1 MIKKLLD
8 GGKKYKPKESK
19 TKTDDAIQQIDKKLS
34 DCELLIQNLDLRQK
48 NLQEEA
54 KKKLKEGD
62 KAGAKRLLVKKKK
75 LFEQMKQTEGAI
87 SMMEEQ
93 KIMLESAAG
102 TKDIID
108 TIKYTNSIVQEAM
121 KELNVESLE
130 DLKEEM
136 EEAKAAQK
144 EIADFFTDYA
154 NEDMD
159 EVEDELAQIEAEEAQ
174 KAKNIIPSANK
185 GIIEKEPKNKVKN
198 DELNLDNFLNS

>member
-1 MIKKLLD
+1 MFNKLFG
-8 GGKKYKPKESK
+8 GGKKDKPKESK

-102 TKDIID
+102 TKDVID

-144 EIADFFTDYA
+144 EIADFFTDYL

-159 EVEDELAQIEAEEAQ
+159 EVEDELAQLEAEEAQ

>member
-1 MIKKLLD
+1 MFNKLFG
-8 GGKKYKPKESK
+8 GGKKDKPKESK

-159 EVEDELAQIEAEEAQ
+159 EVENELAQLEAEEAQ

>member
-1 MIKKLLD
+1 MFNKLFG
-8 GGKKYKPKESK
+8 GGKKDKPKESK

-136 EEAKAAQK
+136 EEAKGAQK

-159 EVEDELAQIEAEEAQ
+159 EVEDELAQLEAEEAQ

>member
-1 MIKKLLD
+1 MFNKLFG
-8 GGKKYKPKESK
+8 GGKKDKPKESK
-19 TKTDDAIQQIDKKLS
+19 TKTDDAIQQINKKLS

-159 EVEDELAQIEAEEAQ
+159 EVEDELAQLEAEEAQ

>member
-1 MIKKLLD
+1 MFNKLFG
-8 GGKKYKPKESK
+8 GGKKDKPKESK

-136 EEAKAAQK
+136 EEAKTAQK

>member
-1 MIKKLLD
+1 MFNKLFGGSKKD
-8 GGKKYKPKESK
+8 KPKESK

-144 EIADFFTDYA
+144 EIADFFTYYA

>member
-1 MIKKLLD
+1 MFNKLFG
-8 GGKKYKPKESK
+8 GGKKDKPKESK
-19 TKTDDAIQQIDKKLS
+19 TKTDDAIQQINKKLS

-102 TKDIID
+102 TKDVID

-136 EEAKAAQK
+136 EEAKTAQK

-159 EVEDELAQIEAEEAQ
+159 EVEDELAQLEAEEAQ
-174 KAKNIIPSANK
+174 KDKNIIPSSNK

>member
-1 MIKKLLD
+1 MFNKLFG
-8 GGKKYKPKESK
+8 GGKKDKPKESK

-93 KIMLESAAG
+93 KIMLESASG
-102 TKDIID
+102 TKDVID

-159 EVEDELAQIEAEEAQ
+159 EVEDELAQLEAEEAQ

>member
-1 MIKKLLD
+1 M
-8 GGKKYKPKESK
+8 
-19 TKTDDAIQQIDKKLS
+19 
-34 DCELLIQNLDLRQK
+34 RQK

-102 TKDIID
+102 TKDVID

-144 EIADFFTDYA
+144 EIADFFTDYL

-159 EVEDELAQIEAEEAQ
+159 EVEDELAQLEAEEAQ

>member
-1 MIKKLLD
+1 MFNKLFG
-8 GGKKYKPKESK
+8 GGKKDKPKESK

-102 TKDIID
+102 TKDVID

-159 EVEDELAQIEAEEAQ
+159 EVEDELAQLEAEEAQ

-185 GIIEKEPKNKVKN
+185 GITEKEPKNKVKN

>member
-1 MIKKLLD
+1 MFNKLFG
-8 GGKKYKPKESK
+8 GGKKDKPKESK

-54 KKKLKEGD
+54 KQKLKAGD

-159 EVEDELAQIEAEEAQ
+159 EVEDELAQLEAEEAQ
-174 KAKNIIPSANK
+174 KAKNLIPSANK
-185 GIIEKEPKNKVKN
+185 GVIEEPKNKVKN

>member
-1 MIKKLLD
+1 MFNKLFG
-8 GGKKYKPKESK
+8 GGKKDKPKESK

-34 DCELLIQNLDLRQK
+34 DCELLIQNLDLCQK

>member
-1 MIKKLLD
+1 MFNKLFG
-8 GGKKYKPKESK
+8 GGKKDKPKESK
-19 TKTDDAIQQIDKKLS
+19 TKTDDAIQQLDKKLS

-159 EVEDELAQIEAEEAQ
+159 EVEDELAQLEAEEAQ

>member
-1 MIKKLLD
+1 
-8 GGKKYKPKESK
+8 
-19 TKTDDAIQQIDKKLS
+19 
-34 DCELLIQNLDLRQK
+34 
-48 NLQEEA
+48 
-54 KKKLKEGD
+54 
-62 KAGAKRLLVKKKK
+62 
-75 LFEQMKQTEGAI
+75 MKQTEGAI

-159 EVEDELAQIEAEEAQ
+159 EVEDELAQLEAEEAQ

>member
-1 MIKKLLD
+1 MFNKLFG
-8 GGKKYKPKESK
+8 GGKKDKPKESK

-159 EVEDELAQIEAEEAQ
+159 EVEDELAQLEAEEAQ
-174 KAKNIIPSANK
+174 KAKNIIPSVNK

>member
-1 MIKKLLD
+1 MFNKLFG
-8 GGKKYKPKESK
+8 GGKKDKPKESK
-19 TKTDDAIQQIDKKLS
+19 TKTDDAIQQINKKLS

>member
-1 MIKKLLD
+1 MFNKLFG
-8 GGKKYKPKESK
+8 GGKKDKPKESK

-54 KKKLKEGD
+54 KQKLKAGD

>member
-1 MIKKLLD
+1 MFNKLFG
-8 GGKKYKPKESK
+8 GGKKDKPKESK

-102 TKDIID
+102 TKDVID

-159 EVEDELAQIEAEEAQ
+159 EVEDELAQLEAEEAQ

>member
-1 MIKKLLD
+1 MFNKLFG
-8 GGKKYKPKESK
+8 GGKKDKPKESK

-159 EVEDELAQIEAEEAQ
+159 EIEDELAQIEAEEAQ